1 MKHYKNN
8 IHRLMIMCKSQ
19 SMKIYFQRFI
29 YQIVIRVINQ
39 VFSIKKVRQKTLER
53 WDNQYNNGKTE
64 QINQSLGLKWR

>member
-1 MKHYKNN
+1 MKV
-8 IHRLMIMCKSQ
+8 
-19 SMKIYFQRFI
+19 YFQRFI

>member
-1 MKHYKNN
+1 
-8 IHRLMIMCKSQ
+8 MIMCKSQ

-53 WDNQYNNGKTE
+53 WDNQYNNEKTE

>member
-1 MKHYKNN
+1 
-8 IHRLMIMCKSQ
+8 MIMCKSQ

-53 WDNQYNNGKTE
+53 WDNQYNNGKAE